1 MIKLI
6 LTRYF
11 YGDTY
16 TLGALVFGDTFW
28 FTLELGDRDN
38 IPNASCIPEGEYV
51 CKLVENRHVGTKVI
65 PVTYEVMGVSGRS
78 GILFHVGNTE
88 FDTRGCILLGLG
100 VSGKMLSNS
109 RSAFGDF
116 LDHLK
121 GEEEFL
127 LCVRS

>member
-1 MIKLI
+1 MKLT

-16 TLGALVFGDTFW
+16 RLGALVFGDTFW

-51 CKLVENRHVGTKVI
+51 CKVVENRHLSTKTI
-65 PVTYEVMGVSGRS
+65 PVTYEVMDVPGRS

-88 FDTRGCILLGLG
+88 FDTHGCILLGLG
-100 VSGKMLSNS
+100 VSGRMLSNS
-109 RSAFGDF
+109 RSAFYGF
-116 LDHLK
+116 LDALK
-121 GEEEFL
+121 GEEEFV